1 MMSVRERFELD
12 IKAVQEQLFE
22 LCEASISALE
32 KAFVSLKE
40 RNVDLALSV
49 IENDKKINLME
60 EMINDRIIL
69 LIAKQQPVARDL
81 RHLMVIL
88 KAAAD
93 MERVADYAVNIAKD
107 AIRISNEPQTFPLTN
122 LETMWTKSLEM
133 LRNIVE
139 AFMSSD
145 TIAAKE
151 IADLDDYIDD
161 LYGATVELLLRTGG
175 ERPEAIKEI
184 THLSFVCR
192 YLERTADHATNIA
205 EHLFYLVKGIH
216 YDLND

>member
-1 MMSVRERFELD
+1 MSVRERFELD
-12 IKAVQEQLFE
+12 IQAVQDQLLE

-32 KAFVSLKE
+32 KAFLSLKE
-40 RNVDLALSV
+40 QNVDLALAV
-49 IENDKKINLME
+49 IDNDKKINLME

-88 KAAAD
+88 KAASD

-107 AIRISNEPQTFPLTN
+107 AIRISTESQTFPLTN
-122 LETMWTKSLEM
+122 LETMWHKSLEM

-139 AFMSSD
+139 AFVNSD

-161 LYGATVELLLRTGG
+161 LYGATVELLLRTGS

-184 THLSFVCR
+184 THLSFICR

-205 EHLFYLVKGIH
+205 EHLFYLVKGQH
-216 YDLND
+216 FDLND

>member
-1 MMSVRERFELD
+1 MNVRGRFELD
-12 IKAVQEQLFE
+12 IKLVQDQLFE
-22 LCEASISALE
+22 LCEASINALE
-32 KAFVSLKE
+32 RAFLSLKE
-40 RNVDLALSV
+40 QNVDLALAV
-49 IENDKKINLME
+49 IDNDKKINLME

-107 AIRISNEPQTFPLTN
+107 SIRIATEPQTFPLTN
-122 LETMWTKSLEM
+122 LETMWSKSVEM
-133 LRNIVE
+133 LRNMVE
-139 AFMSSD
+139 AFVSSD

-161 LYGATVELLLRTGG
+161 LYGATVELLLRTGS
-175 ERPEAIKEI
+175 ERPEAIKEV
-184 THLSFVCR
+184 THLAFIAR

-205 EHLFYLVKGIH
+205 EHLFYLVKGQH
-216 YDLND
+216 LDLND

>member
-1 MMSVRERFELD
+1 MNVRERFELD
-12 IKAVQEQLFE
+12 IKLVQDQLLE
-22 LCEASISALE
+22 ICEASISALE
-32 KAFVSLKE
+32 KSVQALKE
-40 RNVDLALSV
+40 QNVDIALSV
-49 IENDKKINLME
+49 IENDKKINAME
-60 EMINDRIIL
+60 ESINDRVIL

-93 MERVADYAVNIAKD
+93 MERVADYAVNIAKE
-107 AIRISNEPQTFPLTN
+107 AIRISGEPQTFPLTN
-122 LETMWTKSLEM
+122 IETMAQKSLEM
-133 LRNIVE
+133 LRSIVE
-139 AFMSSD
+139 AFVNSD

-161 LYGATVELLLRTGG
+161 LYGATVELLLRTGS

-184 THLSFVCR
+184 THLSFICR

-205 EHLFYLVKGIH
+205 EHLFYLVKGKH
-216 YDLND
+216 YDLNH